1 MNLNKH
7 KSHFPV
13 ILSVSMNTMKYY
25 VHIILALAF
34 ATPVFGQVQTDG
46 EISGRSAYIQGM
58 EAFENEEY
66 ENARQLLL
74 EAKRNL
80 DFASG
85 VDYALADTYLQLN
98 DLPNAALYGK
108 EAVEAEPNSKW
119 YRLKLA
125 QIYRSAGQN
134 NATLRE
140 LNTLL
145 DYHPNDFETMYML
158 ADTYKDYGEFIKS
171 NQTLDDILKLT
182 GPDISVLLLKFRNFE
197 ALVIP
202 DSAIA
207 QLEMIREIDPD
218 NLEMLNLLGQY
229 YAKTGDQSR
238 AKETLGDALMRNA
251 RDPQSLINLAGIY
264 LDEQK
269 WDSAGT
275 LLSDFTSDPL
285 IEAEEKMNIV
295 RFLYSRVQNDPQNI
309 QLRIE
314 TERVLDSLAESE
326 SDHGPAFT
334 LAGQFYVQTDQPEKA
349 LEKLEKANELL
360 PEDDIA
366 WRQRLQL
373 LLSQQK
379 YKETVEA
386 GKKAH
391 ESVPEDAFIQFFVG
405 SAYMLMDQNEQAED
419 WLSNAIRAPARR
431 PFKSVVYSTLGD
443 VRANLGKHEQSD
455 EAYELAL
462 RYDSENDNAMNN
474 YAYNLSVRGENLER
488 AKELALKAIEVNSEN
503 AAYLDTV
510 GWVYFKLEDYDRA
523 ERFIKASIDTGEA
536 SAEVL
541 EHLGDVYEK
550 LGKLDEAQEW
560 WGKALEKDSSRTH
573 LQEKIN

>member
-1 MNLNKH
+1 
-7 KSHFPV
+7 
-13 ILSVSMNTMKYY
+13 MKYHRY
-25 VHIILALAF
+25 IIFVLLLMVYSPLLA
-34 ATPVFGQVQTDG
+34 QVQTDS
-46 EISGRSAYIQGM
+46 ELSGKAAYIRGI

-66 ENARQLLL
+66 EKARQLLL

-80 DFASG
+80 ANASG
-85 VDYALADTYLQLN
+85 VDYALADTYLMQD

-108 EAVEAEPNSKW
+108 QAVESEPDNKW

-145 DYHPNDFETMYML
+145 DYHPNDFDGLYML
-158 ADTYKDYGEFIKS
+158 ADTYKDYGEFVKS
-171 NQTLDDILKLT
+171 NQTLNEILKLT
-182 GPDISVLLLKFRNFE
+182 GPDISVLLMKFRNFE

-207 QLEMIREIDPD
+207 QLEKIREVDPD
-218 NLEMLNLLGQY
+218 NLDMLNLLGQY
-229 YAKTGDQSR
+229 YAKTGDKSQ
-238 AKETLGDALMRNA
+238 AKETLYDALARNA
-251 RDPQSLINLAGIY
+251 RDPQTLINLAGIY

-275 LLSDFTSDPL
+275 LLTNFISDPL
-285 IEAEEKMNIV
+285 IKAEEKMNIA
-295 RFLYSRVQNDPQNI
+295 RFMYSRAQNDSQNI

-314 TERVLDSLAESE
+314 TERILDSLTENESE
-326 SDHGPAFT
+326 FGPAFT
-334 LAGQFYVQTDQPEKA
+334 LAGEFYVQTDQPEKA
-349 LEKLEKANELL
+349 LQKLERANKLL
-360 PEDDIA
+360 PQDDIA

-373 LLSQQK
+373 LLNQQK
-379 YKETVEA
+379 FKETIEV
-386 GKKAH
+386 GKQAH
-391 ESVPEDAFIQFFVG
+391 ESVPDDAFIQFFVG
-405 SAYMLMDQNEQAED
+405 SAYMLTDQNNEAEK
-419 WLSNAIRAPARR
+419 WLENAARAPARR
-431 PFKSVVYSTLGD
+431 PFKSIVYGTLGD
-443 VRANLGKHEQSD
+443 VRANLEEHEESD

-474 YAYNLSVRGENLER
+474 YAYNLSIRGENLER
-488 AKELALKAIEVNSEN
+488 AKDLALKAIELAPEN

-510 GWVYFKLEDYDRA
+510 GWVYYKLKDYDRA
-523 ERFIKASIDTGEA
+523 QRFIKAAIDTGEA

-541 EHLGDVYEK
+541 EHMGDVYEK
-550 LGKLDEAQEW
+550 LDNLNEAQRW
-560 WGKALEKDSSRTH
+560 WEQALEKDSTRTH